1 MKSRLHHVLFFFF
14 LLHSI
19 TLQSGLISRPATATA
34 NRIIQGTG
42 PDIVFETLPGL
53 VLDLTRDPCLI
64 FLLGDFLGE

>member
-1 MKSRLHHVLFFFF
+1 MPHEITAASCLF
-14 LLHSI
+14 LLHRI

-34 NRIIQGTG
+34 NRIIQATG

-64 FLLGDFLGE
+64 FLLDDF